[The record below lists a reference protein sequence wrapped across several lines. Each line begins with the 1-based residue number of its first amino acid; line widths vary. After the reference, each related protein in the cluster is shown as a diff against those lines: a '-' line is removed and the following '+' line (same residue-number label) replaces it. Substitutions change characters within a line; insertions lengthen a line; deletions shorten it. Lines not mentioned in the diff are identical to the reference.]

1 MPSRTR
7 RIRGSTLFQG
17 QTLRSIGGA
26 GITKLQRNRGGRNL
40 GLATANVEI
49 MPMNVATPLQLNA
62 SLNGAVQPLHHT
74 NINFKTHRYL
84 IGSYNSRLNNARKRA
99 SLTHAIA
106 PKRHVFAKTRKNR
119 RTRK

>member
-49 MPMNVATPLQLNA
+49 MPMNIATPLQLNM
-62 SLNGAVQPLHHT
+62 SMDGAVQPLHHT

-84 IGSYNSRLNNARKRA
+84 IGSYNSRLNNSRKRG
-99 SLTHAIA
+99 SITKTIA
-106 PKRHVFAKTRKNR
+106 PKRYVTVKARKNR